1 MAPEDYSRE
10 QAIEIC
16 GKSTPENRRKSTW
29 LTIIGRLNSSQN
41 NQHTKD

>member
-16 GKSTPENRRKSTW
+16 GKSTW